1 MNQTLTQAGEDR
13 AADTPSDSRKTML
26 QLRNVGKHFGPLRVL
41 KGIDLNIHHSEVV
54 CLIGPSGSGKSTL
67 LRSMAFLEEYDEG
80 QIHIEGQLLGWQNAD
95 VDGLARKRAPQA
107 KINQVRQNV
116 GMVFQQFN
124 LWPHMTALGN
134 VCEALQQVRKQSKA
148 QARERGLAMLDK
160 VGLAHK
166 ADAWPVQLSGGQQQR
181 VAIARALAMEP
192 HIMLFDEPTSALDP
206 ELVGEVLQV
215 MKDLAKEGMTMV
227 VVTHEMGFAAQV
239 ADSVIFLDKGEVV
252 ARGTPQQIFHQAEHP
267 RLQQFLQNYLDRNAF
282 WQDAKAAP

>member
-1 MNQTLTQAGEDR
+1 MV
-13 AADTPSDSRKTML
+13 

-41 KGIDLNIHHSEVV
+41 KGIDLTIHHSEVV

-95 VDGLARKRAPQA
+95 VEGPARKRAAQS

-124 LWPHMTALGN
+124 LWPHMTVLGN

-148 QARERGLAMLDK
+148 QARERALAMLDK

-166 ADAWPVQLSGGQQQR
+166 AAAWPVQLSGGQQQR

-215 MKDLAKEGMTMV
+215 MKDLAREGMTMV

-282 WQDAKAAP
+282 WQDGKDAAVP